1 MENKALKNK
10 KFFDLYKYIFSY
22 IMAASLPLVIVIVIF
37 GTVFTQAYQREV
49 EANQSSSLL
58 SAQNSVELMLSQ
70 MENIVQMIQLE
81 EDYSYDLDDQLPKA
95 ISLQKRLRRYQL
107 SSGYLKDILF
117 YTHGNTSICA
127 SSSTYSLDTYADSV
141 NKMTK
146 SLTCYNHNIV
156 SFLYYL
162 FLQYVYII
170 SHFYVEFNT
179 KVAKNQ
185 PYSDWFFVFFQNLS
199 PEFSSLSPFGV
210 SEVSSFNELFAIFS
224 TAGSNSSIS

>member
-10 KFFDLYKYIFSY
+10 KFFDLCKYIFSY

-141 NKMTK
+141 NKMTAGK
-146 SLTCYNHNIV
+146 THGGKPR
-156 SFLYYL
+156 
-162 FLQYVYII
+162 FLQGVDEILTEAVFLCSRVLGII
-170 SHFYVEFNT
+170 HAAVDHGADRLQKGAIEPGGNFPDLERGMDQNFCL
-179 KVAKNQ
+179 
-185 PYSDWFFVFFQNLS
+185 FFHVQL
-199 PEFSSLSPFGV
+199 LH
-210 SEVSSFNELFAIFS
+210 SE
-224 TAGSNSSIS
+224 